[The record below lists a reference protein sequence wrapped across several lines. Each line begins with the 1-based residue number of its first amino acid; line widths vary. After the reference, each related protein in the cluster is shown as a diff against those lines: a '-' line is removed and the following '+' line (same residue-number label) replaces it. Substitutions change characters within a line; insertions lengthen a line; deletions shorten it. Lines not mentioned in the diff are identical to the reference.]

1 MITAHN
7 FVFALVGGVMDN
19 RHKPATVVHHVFR
32 RRELRALII
41 AEGSFRRRG
50 CKRTAFSADANS
62 SIPLETPMIRT
73 PTRHSTKT
81 SATSG
86 ANTAHRSK
94 SDPKPT
100 AASKDGVQG
109 EGNYE
114 AAREFNAAERKFVAS
129 GKVAAAARAA
139 APKSEAERQAM
150 FAAEEEG
157 KRRAKE

>member
-1 MITAHN
+1 MET
-7 FVFALVGGVMDN
+7 
-19 RHKPATVVHHVFR
+19 
-32 RRELRALII
+32 
-41 AEGSFRRRG
+41 
-50 CKRTAFSADANS
+50 S
-62 SIPLETPMIRT
+62 SDRS
-73 PTRHSTKT
+73 RHSI
-81 SATSG
+81 A
-86 ANTAHRSK
+86 ALFMQVAAFIA
-94 SDPKPT
+94 
-100 AASKDGVQG
+100 AASKDGAQG

>member
-1 MITAHN
+1 
-7 FVFALVGGVMDN
+7 
-19 RHKPATVVHHVFR
+19 
-32 RRELRALII
+32 
-41 AEGSFRRRG
+41 
-50 CKRTAFSADANS
+50 
-62 SIPLETPMIRT
+62 MIRT
-73 PTRHSTKT
+73 PNKHSANAP
-81 SATSG
+81 STSG
-86 ANTAHRSK
+86 ANTAHRPK
-94 SDPKPT
+94 SDAKPA

-129 GKVAAAARAA
+129 GKVAAAAGAA